1 MINVTVDVIVV
12 IVADAV
18 VNVVDTVAILVVI
31 APVVV
36 NIAVFLAPVVVN
48 FAVFHGVVVN
58 INVFLD
64 VAGVTVVHVMLQFL
78 LWSLLLLLFLFLLI
92 LPYEV

>member
-18 VNVVDTVAILVVI
+18 VNVVDTDAILVVI

-36 NIAVFLAPVVVN
+36 NIAVFL
-48 FAVFHGVVVN
+48 GVVVN

-78 LWSLLLLLFLFLLI
+78 LWSLLLLFLLI

>member
-12 IVADAV
+12 IVANAV
-18 VNVVDTVAILVVI
+18 VNVVDTVAILVV
-31 APVVV
+31 
-36 NIAVFLAPVVVN
+36 LAPVVVN
-48 FAVFHGVVVN
+48 FAVFLGVVVN

-78 LWSLLLLLFLFLLI
+78 LWSLLLLFLLI